1 MAPVKAV
8 KSVSCISALLA
19 ILVLLTADQ
28 ASAQCAMC
36 RRALES
42 PEGRQMVAAF
52 RSGIL
57 ILLVAPLAV
66 FAIVTRLAIRMDR
79 VRRQSDEREG

>member
-1 MAPVKAV
+1 MGRGDRRAWL
-8 KSVSCISALLA
+8 IALVMVATVLA
-19 ILVLLTADQ
+19 ASD

-57 ILLVAPLAV
+57 ILLAAPIAV
-66 FAIVTRLAIRMDR
+66 FAVVARLAIRMAR
-79 VRRQSDEREG
+79 VRRLASEREG

>member
-1 MAPVKAV
+1 MGRGDRRAWLIVLMMVAT
-8 KSVSCISALLA
+8 ALA
-19 ILVLLTADQ
+19 ASD

-57 ILLVAPLAV
+57 ILLAAPVAV
-66 FAIVTRLAIRMDR
+66 FAVVARLAIRIDR
-79 VRRQSDEREG
+79 VRRQASEREG

>member
-1 MAPVKAV
+1 MGRGDRRAWLIVLVMVATV
-8 KSVSCISALLA
+8 LA
-19 ILVLLTADQ
+19 ASD

-57 ILLVAPLAV
+57 ILLAAPIAV
-66 FAIVTRLAIRMDR
+66 FAVVARLAIRMDR
-79 VRRQSDEREG
+79 VRRQASEREG

>member
-1 MAPVKAV
+1 MGRGDRLGRA
-8 KSVSCISALLA
+8 ALVVLVMVVIALA
-19 ILVLLTADQ
+19 ASD

-57 ILLVAPLAV
+57 ILLAAPIAV
-66 FAIVTRLAIRMDR
+66 FAVVARLAIRMER
-79 VRRQSDEREG
+79 SRRQASEREG